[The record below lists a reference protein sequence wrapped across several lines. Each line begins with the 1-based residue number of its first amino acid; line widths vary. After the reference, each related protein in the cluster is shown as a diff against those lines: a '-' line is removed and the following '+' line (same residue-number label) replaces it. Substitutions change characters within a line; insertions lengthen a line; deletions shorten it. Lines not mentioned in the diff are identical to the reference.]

1 LIGLNL
7 QKTKTTQ
14 RKTKENTMEV
24 LFGITGKDFVLV
36 AADTA
41 AARSVVVMKH
51 NEDKSRALNDNTI
64 MLYSGEAGDTV
75 QFAEYIQR
83 NVQLYSI
90 RNNVQL
96 STKEAAHFTRKEL
109 AESLRSRVKK
119 YHISISLFSF
129 IIIIFL
135 SFTL

>member
-1 LIGLNL
+1 
-7 QKTKTTQ
+7 
-14 RKTKENTMEV
+14 MEV